1 MPTPQHS
8 IVFWAPPVGSSG
20 SIAVGDVLIPSATE
34 PGAWVVA
41 TSANRAG
48 RGAEGVAISV
58 SGGSGLG
65 SVEIQQTGTLD
76 ATSTGLGPGSR
87 SLVKTSATGRLERV
101 ATPQAG
107 DDVIGYAEASG
118 RVHLL
123 IGLPW
128 AEIVALTGSG
138 EANTTSNAGAGV
150 GLAKAKVGA
159 DLPFKTLLAGA
170 NVTLTSAADTVTIAS
185 AAGTGEANTASNVG
199 TGDGLVFKGKAGVNL
214 EFKRIAAGANV
225 TVSNGSNDVTISAA
239 SPGEANTAS
248 NVGAGAGT
256 LFKQKTGVNLEFK
269 TLEAGSNITLTN
281 NADTV
286 TIASTSGGFTAGGD
300 LSGSSTNQTVVGVR
314 QTTIGTAG
322 GSHPTG
328 RVLRTT
334 GTTTADWG
342 ALDLSSSNARTGTL
356 PIANGG
362 TGVTALPGASGNPL
376 INNSSALGAATN
388 WTFGV
393 NGLAGGAS
401 SFLSIGTSATTG
413 DLRLPSTGTIKVRN
427 SANTADLTFATCD
440 GAALATVTVGE
451 SGVGN
456 VFLSAAAGGTTGLWS
471 GRHRFGNSAINTEWV
486 SIDATELNTRVP
498 IRGMSSANSPFGSDG
513 STSVSVVAGATY
525 TLSNLEYRQKII
537 EIRIVGTAGARTVA
551 FPSTTSTDGYSK
563 HLVIDNQLDGIVTLT
578 LSIAGGGT
586 SATVTV
592 PAMSKRSVTV
602 AVVAAVMQLIGAIG
616 NVSSQ

>member
-1 MPTPQHS
+1 MATPQHS

-41 TSANRAG
+41 TSANRAS

-58 SGGSGLG
+58 AGGSGLG

-76 ATSTGLGPGSR
+76 ATLTGLGAGSR
-87 SLVKTSATGRLERV
+87 SLVRTSTAGRLERV
-101 ATPQAG
+101 ASPSVG

-128 AEIVALTGSG
+128 AEIIALTGSG

-150 GLAKAKVGA
+150 GLAKAKAGV
-159 DLPFKTLLAGA
+159 DLPFKSLLAGA
-170 NVTLTSAADTVTIAS
+170 NVTLTSAADTVTV
-185 AAGTGEANTASNVG
+185 AAATAGEINTASNVG
-199 TGDGLVFKGKAGVNL
+199 SGDGLIFKGKTGVNF

-248 NVGAGAGT
+248 NVGTGAGT
-256 LFKQKTGVNLEFK
+256 LFKQKTGVDLEFK
-269 TLEAGSNITLTN
+269 TLEAGSNVTLTN
-281 NADTV
+281 NANTV
-286 TIASTSGGFTAGGD
+286 TIASTAGGFTAGGD
-300 LSGSSTNQTVVGVR
+300 LSGTSTNQTVVGVR
-314 QTTIGTAG
+314 ATTIGTAG

-376 INNSSALGAATN
+376 INSSAALGAATN

-393 NGLAGGAS
+393 SGLAGGAS
-401 SFLSIGTSATTG
+401 SFLSIGTSAVTG

-427 SANTADLTFATCD
+427 STNTADLTFATCD

-486 SIDATELNTRVP
+486 SIDATELITRVP
-498 IRGMSSANSPFGSDG
+498 IRGMSSANSPFGADG
-513 STSVSVVAGATY
+513 SASVTVAAGATY
-525 TLSNLEYRQKII
+525 TLLNTEYRQKII
-537 EIRIVGTAGARTVA
+537 EIRMTGTTGARTVA

-563 HLVIDNQLDGIVTLT
+563 HLVIDNQTDASVTLT